1 MKGKNTK
8 NLRELSETNVTKN
21 TISKNKNQKFSV
33 KGKNTNILKKLP
45 DTNIPKKK
53 FKNHKPE
60 IFYER
65 QIQK

>member
-8 NLRELSETNVTKN
+8 NLRELPETNIIKN
-21 TISKNKNQKFSV
+21 TISKNKNQKFAV

-53 FKNHKPE
+53 
-60 IFYER
+60 
-65 QIQK
+65 IQKS

>member
-8 NLRELSETNVTKN
+8 NLRELHETNITKN

-45 DTNIPKKK
+45 DTNIPKK
-53 FKNHKPE
+53 
-60 IFYER
+60 
-65 QIQK
+65 IQKS